1 MPHLAY
7 IGLGTNLCCG
17 QCTDR
22 QQQLHNNLNKAI
34 HALQEQIGTLLKCS
48 SFVRTKPWG
57 FASENTFLNAAAS
70 FRTEL
75 TPQQLLSTTQDIEI
89 KMGRTAKSHDS
100 QYQDRIIDID
110 ILFYDDMTL
119 STPDLTIPHPQINIR
134 SFVLQPLAEIAPY
147 YLHPTLHKTIAQLL
161 EELQGKT
168 DNQNNH

>member
-48 SFVRTKPWG
+48 SFVSTKPWG
-57 FASENTFLNAAAS
+57 FASENTFLNAVAS

-75 TPQQLLSTTQDIEI
+75 TPQQLLSTTQDIEF
-89 KMGRTAKSHDS
+89 KMGRTAKSHDC

-110 ILFYDDMTL
+110 ILLIDDL
-119 STPDLTIPHPQINIR
+119 KIDEPDFKVPHPLMEER
-134 SFVLQPLAEIAPY
+134 DFVMKPLKEI
-147 YLHPTLHKTIAQLL
+147 L
-161 EELQGKT
+161 
-168 DNQNNH
+168 